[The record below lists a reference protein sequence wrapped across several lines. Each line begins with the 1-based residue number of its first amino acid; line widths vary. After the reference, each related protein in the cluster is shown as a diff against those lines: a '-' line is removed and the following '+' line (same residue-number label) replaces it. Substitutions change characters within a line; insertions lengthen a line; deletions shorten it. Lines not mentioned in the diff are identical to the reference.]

1 MSAEIQAETRALQ
14 RAGLFTTLSH
24 QQASLADGVD
34 SSDKTLAARVHQ
46 PLLPSRLHS
55 CGANVCRNPGRG
67 AQSVT
72 GSARVTVTTW
82 HVPIC

>member
-1 MSAEIQAETRALQ
+1 MSAEIQTETRAQQ

-24 QQASLADGVD
+24 REASLAECVD

-46 PLLPSRLHS
+46 PLLSLRLYGCWAH
-55 CGANVCRNPGRG
+55 VCKNPGRG

-72 GSARVTVTTW
+72 GFALTPVTT
-82 HVPIC
+82 